1 MKLFVKVKYDEGSIL
16 LFGIGLAVT
25 ALMIATLAIN
35 VASLWVTRNVL
46 DGIADGAAL
55 SAAQAIDID
64 AIYRDGIGTSL
75 KLNETLARNRVLE
88 YVHVAQA
95 TEQVDQFS
103 VSSVSVSG
111 TSVTVT
117 LQGIPKLPFGYLMP
131 VAAPIVVSSAKA
143 INKVR

>member
-1 MKLFVKVKYDEGSIL
+1 MKTFMKVKRDEGSIL

-55 SAAQAIDID
+55 SAAQAIDTD
-64 AIYRDGIGTSL
+64 AIYQDGLGASL
-75 KLNETLARNRVLE
+75 RLNETLARNRVLE
-88 YVHVAQA
+88 YVRVAQA
-95 TEQVDQFS
+95 AKQVEQFS
-103 VSSVSVSG
+103 IASVTVSG

-117 LQGIPKLPFGYLMP
+117 VQGIPSLPFGYLMP
-131 VAAPIVVSSAKA
+131 VGAPIVVSSAKA
-143 INKVR
+143 VNRVR

>member
-1 MKLFVKVKYDEGSIL
+1 VKTFLRTKNDEGSIL

-64 AIYRDGIGTSL
+64 GIYQEGLGESL
-75 KLNETLARNRVLE
+75 KLNETLARDRVME
-88 YVHVAQA
+88 YVRVSQA
-95 TEQVDQFS
+95 SKQVEQFS
-103 VSSVSVSG
+103 VKSVTVSG
-111 TSVTVT
+111 TSVSVS
-117 LQGIPKLPFGYLMP
+117 LQGIPTLPFGYLMP
-131 VAAPIVVSSAKA
+131 VSAPVVVSSAKA

>member
-1 MKLFVKVKYDEGSIL
+1 MKSNVKIRHDEGSIL
-16 LFGIGLAVT
+16 VFGIGLAVT

-55 SAAQAIDID
+55 SAAQAIDTD
-64 AIYRDGIGTSL
+64 AIYKDGIGTSL
-75 KLNETLARNRVLE
+75 RLNETLARNRVLE

-95 TEQVDQFS
+95 TKQVEQFS
-103 VSSVSVSG
+103 VSSVTVSG
-111 TSVTVT
+111 TSVTVI

>member
-1 MKLFVKVKYDEGSIL
+1 MKLSVKVKYDEGSIL

-55 SAAQAIDID
+55 SAAQAIDTD
-64 AIYRDGIGTSL
+64 AIYQDGIGTSL
-75 KLNETLARNRVLE
+75 RLNETLARNRVLE

-117 LQGIPKLPFGYLMP
+117 LQGKPRLPFGYLMP
-131 VAAPIVVSSAKA
+131 VAAPLVVSSAKA
-143 INKVR
+143 INRVR

>member
-55 SAAQAIDID
+55 SAAQAIDTD
-64 AIYRDGIGTSL
+64 AIYQDGIGTSL
-75 KLNETLARNRVLE
+75 RLNETLARNRVLE

-143 INKVR
+143 INRVR

>member
-1 MKLFVKVKYDEGSIL
+1 MKSNVKIRHDEGSIL

-25 ALMIATLAIN
+25 ALMIVTLAIN

-55 SAAQAIDID
+55 SAAQAIDTD
-64 AIYRDGIGTSL
+64 AIYQDGIGTSL
-75 KLNETLARNRVLE
+75 RLNETLARNRVLE
-88 YVHVAQA
+88 YVHVAQ
-95 TEQVDQFS
+95 TTKQVEQFS
-103 VSSVSVSG
+103 VSSVTVSG
-111 TSVTVT
+111 TSVTVI

-131 VAAPIVVSSAKA
+131 AAAPIVVSSAKA

>member
-1 MKLFVKVKYDEGSIL
+1 MKSNVKIRHDEGSIL

-25 ALMIATLAIN
+25 ALMIVTLAIN

-55 SAAQAIDID
+55 SAAQAIDTD
-64 AIYRDGIGTSL
+64 AIYQDGIGTSL
-75 KLNETLARNRVLE
+75 RLNETLARNRVLE

-95 TEQVDQFS
+95 TKQVEQFS
-103 VSSVSVSG
+103 VSSVTVSG
-111 TSVTVT
+111 TSVTVI

>member
-55 SAAQAIDID
+55 SAAQAIDTD
-64 AIYRDGIGTSL
+64 AIYQDGIGTSL
-75 KLNETLARNRVLE
+75 RLNETLARNRVLE

-95 TEQVDQFS
+95 TVQVDQFS
-103 VSSVSVSG
+103 VSSVTVSG

-117 LQGIPKLPFGYLMP
+117 LQGIPRLPFGYLMP
-131 VAAPIVVSSAKA
+131 VAAPLVVSSAKA
-143 INKVR
+143 INRVR

>member
-55 SAAQAIDID
+55 SAAQAIDTD

-75 KLNETLARNRVLE
+75 RLNETLARNRVLE

-143 INKVR
+143 INRVR

>member
-1 MKLFVKVKYDEGSIL
+1 MKVKRDEGSIL

-55 SAAQAIDID
+55 SAAQAIDTE
-64 AIYRDGIGTSL
+64 AIYQDGLGTSL
-75 KLNETLARNRVLE
+75 RLNETLARNRVLE
-88 YVHVAQA
+88 YVRVAQA
-95 TEQVDQFS
+95 TKQVEQFS
-103 VSSVSVSG
+103 IASVAVSG

-117 LQGIPKLPFGYLMP
+117 LQGIPRLPFGYLMP
-131 VAAPIVVSSAKA
+131 VGAPIVVSSAKA
-143 INKVR
+143 VNRVR